1 MNQNGDDQE
10 IHSRSPL
17 LMKKCN
23 ANVGTYCINR
33 KKLTGLASHRKDGGP
48 LFAGALRQ
56 GVILNEEFSH
66 KIV

>member
-1 MNQNGDDQE
+1 MLYTLKEVNWTSISQE
-10 IHSRSPL
+10 RW
-17 LMKKCN
+17 
-23 ANVGTYCINR
+23 
-33 KKLTGLASHRKDGGP
+33 GP